1 MLSPALEAFSI
12 CLMQLGELSIWKARQ
27 LMHLG
32 AKISLHKRRTR
43 HSGVCKLISFLGLPS
58 DSVKHTLHKLVES
71 KRRHAGGDGED
82 PRRLDRIELDWIKG
96 CHCLEWLFQVH
107 SIPRPTGT
115 SITIS
120 TPWERILSWCYMSW
134 KLFEWMI
141 NIYGW
146 VFGGQTKQNR
156 TETKRNKTNS
166 LLLLLG
172 AGKRPSHWYGAY
184 IWHTHT
190 HTKGS
195 PDSTSPCDSRLISPA
210 GSAGSSQSSTSSI
223 QVQIGTE
230 THINPWPPASI
241 EILAPNADATP
252 LSLCKHQHHAHTML
266 EL

>member
-120 TPWERILSWCYMSW
+120 TPWEGILSWCYMSW

-190 HTKGS
+190 HKGFAWFNK
-195 PDSTSPCDSRLISPA
+195 PLWFTPYQPRRKLWQLVHRPP
-210 GSAGSSQSSTSSI
+210 
-223 QVQIGTE
+223 QVQSKCKSEPKPIL
-230 THINPWPPASI
+230 THGRRPAS
-241 EILAPNADATP
+241 
-252 LSLCKHQHHAHTML
+252 KF
-266 EL
+266 